1 MKKVDVLIIGGG
13 FAGVSAAQKL
23 QQNGIETLLVDKKD
37 YFEVTFATLR
47 NVAAPDITK
56 NKARKQY
63 KSFLT
68 GSFIQSGVTE
78 LKSEVTKLKSGV
90 ATLEDGTLVEF
101 KKAIIA
107 SGTRYPTMPIAK
119 SQTALDLETRNGEM
133 LGYNDELKSADKVL
147 IIGGGVVGVELAGE
161 IAYAFPEKK
170 TVLAHNTGALLDG
183 FKEKT
188 RRIALEQLKSLGVEV
203 EFNTS
208 YSNVD
213 GAYIDRNKGKTSDAD
228 FVFQAVGTVPNSE
241 FLQPHLPHILDTK
254 GFVKVN
260 EKLEVTGQNNLYA
273 LGDVADVGE
282 PKLGYLAQQQGE
294 YVAKSIVKKLK
305 NKKVKGYKRNP
316 LIALIPTGQK
326 SGVAEL
332 PFAVTTFKSLI
343 NMKQK
348 DLFIK
353 KVYTAFGAD

>member
-1 MKKVDVLIIGGG
+1 MKKVDILIIGGG

-23 QQNGIETLLVDKKD
+23 EKNGIETLLVDKKD

-68 GSFIQSGVTE
+68 GSFIQSGVT
-78 LKSEVTKLKSGV
+78 KLKSSV

-119 SQTALDLETRNGEM
+119 SKTALDLETRNGEM

-161 IAYAFPEKK
+161 IAYAFPVKK

-203 EFNTS
+203 EFNIS

-213 GAYIDRNKGKTSDAD
+213 GAYIDSNTGKTSDAD
-228 FVFQAVGTVPNSE
+228 FVFQAVGTLPNSE

-260 EKLEVTGQNNLYA
+260 DKLEVTGQNNLYA

-353 KVYTAFGAD
+353 KVHTAFGAD